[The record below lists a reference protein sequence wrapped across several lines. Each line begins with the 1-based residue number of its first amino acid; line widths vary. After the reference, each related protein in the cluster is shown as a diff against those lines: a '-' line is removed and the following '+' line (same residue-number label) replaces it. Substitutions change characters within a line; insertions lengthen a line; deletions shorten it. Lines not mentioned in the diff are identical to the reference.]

1 MSAVRGSV
9 WPSRTTSEQHLSGYG
24 RNSDRVHVVLRGA
37 WSSSECN
44 KEMRRF
50 LWAGVEQEGGS
61 SWSFWKLFFFFAVLQ
76 LHGWPIKNVILS
88 PKDLRLDR
96 RNTWPN
102 NNAHGNLEEVA
113 ERNTFREYKKIWA
126 FFFISSVTN
135 WNVVRKHLKIILK
148 VLQLRV
154 EVGTQN
160 KEQWK
165 TIEYANAICIIQL
178 KLALSN

>member
-1 MSAVRGSV
+1 MEETATAFTWCCVEPGAALSATKRWGAFCELG
-9 WPSRTTSEQHLSGYG
+9 WSGKVAAADPFG
-24 RNSDRVHVVLRGA
+24 N
-37 WSSSECN
+37 
-44 KEMRRF
+44 F
-50 LWAGVEQEGGS
+50 
-61 SWSFWKLFFFFAVLQ
+61 FFFFAVLQ
-76 LHGWPIKNVILS
+76 LHGWPIKNVIIS